1 MSNKKKSIENSKKA
15 TKKINNS
22 RSLNVN
28 RRDEGIFNLQF
39 LGRLVLC
46 VSFLPY
52 IVGVIIGIVY
62 AFVGYDITTITGV
75 YVRTIYGFDALRE
88 AITMYGLG
96 LVFIPI
102 IPVCF
107 IYQLIYFLWWLIKYL
122 KNTKN
127 KS

>member
-1 MSNKKKSIENSKKA
+1 MSNKKKNIENSTKT

-22 RSLNVN
+22 KSTKSSRN
-28 RRDEGIFNLQF
+28 EGIFNLQF

-52 IVGVIIGIVY
+52 IVGVIIGMIY
-62 AFVGYDITTITGV
+62 AFVGYDIMTVTGV

-88 AITMYGLG
+88 VITLYGLG
-96 LVFIPI
+96 LTFIPI

-107 IYQLIYFLWWLIKYL
+107 IYQLVYFLWWLIKYL
-122 KNTKN
+122 KNTKR
-127 KS
+127 